1 MNRLI
6 VAAIVALAS
15 LPTAAADPMQA
26 FPPAEPGSSRFVI
39 KMPPLDREGDHK
51 VELIVGR
58 KAMVDERNRH
68 FFGGRLERETIKGW
82 GFDRY
87 VLREL
92 GPMAGTLIA
101 VDPNAPQVERF
112 VTLGG
117 EPQLVRYNSKLPI
130 VVYVPE
136 GVEVRYRLWRADPR
150 ATSAEKG

>member
-1 MNRLI
+1 MTRLMI
-6 VAAIVALAS
+6 AAVAAVAS
-15 LPTAAADPMQA
+15 LSAAAADPMQA
-26 FPPAEPGSSRFVI
+26 FPPAEAGMSRYVI
-39 KMPPLDREGDHK
+39 AMPPLDREGDHM
-51 VELIVGR
+51 VELIVGKR
-58 KAMVDERNRH
+58 AMVDERNRH
-68 FFGGRLERETIKGW
+68 FFGGKLERETIKGW

-87 VLREL
+87 VLRVL

-101 VDPNAPQVERF
+101 VDPSAPKVERF

-117 EPQLVRYNSKLPI
+117 EPLLVRYNSKLPI